1 MVLPLLSLPAELQ
14 SLFVVLLVD
23 VVTAGRLA
31 QDCSECKELLVERL
45 LELRKERRAAEQAR
59 NEEQRTRKRNA
70 ILGCFENIDGGA
82 YYQCKDPRCMCRLR
96 ATRGRDM
103 QVLLAHLKRTHNSV
117 LVQLLQLEQQ
127 P

>member
-31 QDCSECKELLVERL
+31 QACSECKELLVERL

-103 QVLLAHLKRTHNSV
+103 QVLLAHLKRKHAV
-117 LVQLLQLEQQ
+117 IVQLLQLEQQ